1 MDVEGKGLNTGA
13 HKAAAIFDEV
23 EREQPGSTCSKA
35 MSCRVSKSM
44 TASVKALYSALPA
57 FQHGGRHRIRDAP
70 QTHGRAA
77 SGDRDSCIRTA
88 TTRPE
93 PKVNAAA
100 THIAAGNPN
109 ASAVT
114 PASTAPTA

>member
-1 MDVEGKGLNTGA
+1 VDVEGKGLNTGA

-57 FQHGGRHRIRDAP
+57 FQHGGRHRTPTLKGEPSPD
-70 QTHGRAA
+70 
-77 SGDRDSCIRTA
+77 SGVQLCGCRRHK
-88 TTRPE
+88 PW
-93 PKVNAAA
+93 
-100 THIAAGNPN
+100 
-109 ASAVT
+109 
-114 PASTAPTA
+114 